1 MVAAMSLGPTLETAR
16 LILRPTSGEDF
27 EPWAAFSADE
37 EASRFLGGPQPRETA
52 WRMMCTMAGSWV
64 VRGFGM
70 FSVIDK
76 ESGRWAG
83 RLGPWQPEGWPG
95 TEVGWGIAREFWG
108 KGYAPEGA
116 TAAIDWAFANLGW
129 EDIIHCIAP
138 DNHASQAVAR
148 RLGSTLQGPGRLP
161 APYEEAAV
169 EIWGQSRTHWRQNRP
184 PVD

>member
-1 MVAAMSLGPTLETAR
+1 MVAVMSLGPTLETAR

-116 TAAIDWAFANLGW
+116 TAAIDWAFEHLGW
-129 EDIIHCIAP
+129 TEVIHTIDP
-138 DNHASQAVAR
+138 GNVASETLAR
-148 RLGSTLQGPGRLP
+148 RLGAINRGPGRLP
-161 APYEEAAV
+161 PPFMDAPV
-169 EIWGQSRTHWRQNRP
+169 DIWGQTAAMWRRRGT
-184 PVD
+184 

>member
-1 MVAAMSLGPTLETAR
+1 MHTPRTLLERPLASVDTVVLTAR
-16 LILRPTSGEDF
+16 DGALHVALVAREHAPFAGMWALHGE
-27 EPWAAFSADE
+27 
-37 EASRFLGGPQPRETA
+37 
-52 WRMMCTMAGSWV
+52 
-64 VRGFGM
+64 GM
-70 FSVIDK
+70 FSLIERD
-76 ESGRWAG
+76 SGLWLG
-83 RLGPWQPEGWPG
+83 QLGPWRPEGWPG
-95 TEVGWGIAREFWG
+95 NEIGYSLHPDAWGR
-108 KGYAPEGA
+108 GYATEAGV
-116 TAAIDWAFANLGW
+116 AAIDWAFANLGW